1 MTRKN
6 LFGMFMTAALG
17 LAGVSAQAQVVV
29 IISAKNPLSKLSA
42 EQVSQ
47 LFQGQAKTF
56 YTGGQAEP
64 LDLAE
69 GAAARNDFYQK
80 VTAKNPAQIKALR
93 AKLSFSGAAQPPQ
106 VLADSAAMV
115 KRVAE
120 HPKFIGYVDKAAV
133 DATVK
138 IVLVP

>member
-1 MTRKN
+1 M
-6 LFGMFMTAALG
+6 LMTAALG
-17 LAGVSAQAQVVV
+17 LAAVSAQAQVVV
-29 IISAKNPLSKLSA
+29 IISAKNPLSKLTLD
-42 EQVSQ
+42 QVSQ

-69 GAAARNDFYQK
+69 GNTSRNDFYQK
-80 VTAKNPAQIKALR
+80 VTAKNAAQIKALR

-106 VLADSAAMV
+106 VLLDNVAMV

-120 HPKFIGYVDKAAV
+120 HPKFIGYVDKSAV
-133 DATVK
+133 DASVK
-138 IVLVP
+138 VVLVP